1 LLLAA
6 GNRLD
11 KSGADAILERLNLD
25 PSLRAEQLNV
35 ETMIALSRA
44 VQNAAAI

>member
-11 KSGADAILERLNLD
+11 KPGVDAILNRLKLE
-25 PSLRAEQLNV
+25 PSLRAEQLDV
-35 ETMIALSRA
+35 ETMIALSQA